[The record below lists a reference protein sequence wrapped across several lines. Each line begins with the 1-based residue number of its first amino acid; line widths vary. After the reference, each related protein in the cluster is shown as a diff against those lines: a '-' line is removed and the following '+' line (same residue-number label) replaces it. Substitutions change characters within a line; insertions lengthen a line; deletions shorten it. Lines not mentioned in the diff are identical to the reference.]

1 MVYSSLQWLISSN
14 QACIKTC
21 IHKIFGNFLSQKS
34 KSKMDLWCVATDI
47 EEKRERHKKKR
58 RIVFNS
64 KLSVDQVFESL
75 MELLHKKISIC
86 ASKPHF
92 FFFFHTLSLHSLG
105 TLVFVCFSNMSF
117 PHRRISSYY
126 QVNTFFFFCRRLTV
140 LQENGHKDRNIC
152 TLKYRTNC
160 SNKFPT
166 YLLQLLPFSQ
176 MSPFQMHSCASCI
189 SQDWPAH
196 KASVSNWVDT
206 LESTKAEK
214 CWKKWIKRK
223 KWTSRGSK
231 GLEKNKCKNDKG
243 GKKLGCLRFKAQT

>member
-58 RIVFNS
+58 GIVSNS
-64 KLSVDQVFESL
+64 KLSVDHVFESL
-75 MELLHKKISIC
+75 MELLHKKLSIC
-86 ASKPHF
+86 ASKPH
-92 FFFFHTLSLHSLG
+92 FFFHTLSLHSLG

-126 QVNTFFFFCRRLTV
+126 QVNTSFGRRLTV

-160 SNKFPT
+160 SKKFPI

-189 SQDWPAH
+189 SQDWPTH

-243 GKKLGCLRFKAQT
+243 GKKSGCLRFKAQT

>member
-1 MVYSSLQWLISSN
+1 MYSSLQWLISSN

-92 FFFFHTLSLHSLG
+92 FFFFTLLAFIPWEPLFLCV
-105 TLVFVCFSNMSF
+105 LVTCLFLTGELVHITKST
-117 PHRRISSYY
+117 H
-126 QVNTFFFFCRRLTV
+126 FFFFFAEDLLFCR
-140 LQENGHKDRNIC
+140 KMD
-152 TLKYRTNC
+152 
-160 SNKFPT
+160 
-166 YLLQLLPFSQ
+166 
-176 MSPFQMHSCASCI
+176 
-189 SQDWPAH
+189 
-196 KASVSNWVDT
+196 
-206 LESTKAEK
+206 
-214 CWKKWIKRK
+214 IKIEIYA
-223 KWTSRGSK
+223 
-231 GLEKNKCKNDKG
+231 L
-243 GKKLGCLRFKAQT
+243 